1 MKKFKTILSTVLALA
16 MVFTLS
22 SSVFAVEENTAFL
35 AYADEAWAVQNWGS
49 DDAGTTAGVVAEEVK
64 ITGPGQ
70 YTVSL
75 DFTGTEQG
83 KGLGV
88 AFTAPMIQGYE
99 ATNPGHIIQIDSIK
113 VNGSDIAFTESYT
126 SCDADGKNQTRVNV
140 YNSWVSDITDPGN
153 NPRTVDGTLDG
164 ASAAI
169 VDPAAFK
176 EVETYAITFTIIDPN
191 AAEVAEVEEVAV
203 TEEAPATSTP
213 KTGVVGLELVY
224 GLGAVATALVAFK
237 KRNK

>member
-1 MKKFKTILSTVLALA
+1 MKKFRVLLSTVLALV

-22 SSVFAVEENTAFL
+22 TSVFAVEDNTAFL
-35 AYADEAWAVQNWGS
+35 AFADEAWAVQYWGA
-49 DDAGTTAGVVAEEVK
+49 DDAGSTAGVVATDVA

-113 VNGSDIAFTESYT
+113 VNGSDIAFTKNYT
-126 SCDADGKNQTRVNV
+126 SCDNDGKNQTRSNI
-140 YNSWVSDITDPGN
+140 YNSWVGDKYTDPGN
-153 NPRTVDGTLDG
+153 NPRTVDGSLDG
-164 ASAAI
+164 ASAVI
-169 VDPAAFK
+169 VDPAAFA
-176 EVETYAITFTIIDPN
+176 EVETYSVTFTIIDPN
-191 AAEVAEVEEVAV
+191 ANAS
-203 TEEAPATSTP
+203 TETTSVP
-213 KTGVVGLELVY
+213 KTGVVGMELVY
-224 GLGAVATALVAFK
+224 GFGALATGILALK